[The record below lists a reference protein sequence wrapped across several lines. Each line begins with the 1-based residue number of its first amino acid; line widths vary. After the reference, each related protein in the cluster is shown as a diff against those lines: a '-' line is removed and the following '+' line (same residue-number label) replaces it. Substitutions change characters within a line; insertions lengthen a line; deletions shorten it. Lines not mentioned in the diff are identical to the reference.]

1 MLAILTGISQTW
13 GSILNKSA
21 SIKYKLFNLM
31 EKINPIPS
39 LEKLDEGRPENR
51 FDKLNP
57 GISAL

>member
-21 SIKYKLFNLM
+21 IIKYKWR
-31 EKINPIPS
+31 NPIPS
-39 LEKLDEGRPENR
+39 LEKLDEVRPENR

-57 GISAL
+57 GISAP